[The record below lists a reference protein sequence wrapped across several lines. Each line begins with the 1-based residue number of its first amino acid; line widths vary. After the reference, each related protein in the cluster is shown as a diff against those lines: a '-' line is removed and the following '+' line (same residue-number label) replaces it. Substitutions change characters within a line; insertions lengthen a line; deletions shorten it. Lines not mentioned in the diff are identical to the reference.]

1 MAGADLKIQGKLYAV
16 AGIAD
21 VHQRRGRYG
30 IYDRDGGVGAHDAD
44 SAGTVYHFPALYHQ
58 YICSVGTKGVTGN
71 CAGHKKGID

>member
-21 VHQRRGRYG
+21 VHQCRGRYG

-58 YICSVGTKGVTGN
+58 YICGVWIEGITGD